1 MKLNLISFTQLCLV
15 IAILIS
21 SNTEISG
28 QTTTPQDSNSM
39 NSILLKPWIGPYGGV
54 PPWRQVNR
62 DEFLGAF
69 DAAIKISN
77 QEIEA
82 IANNPDP
89 PTFENTFVALEKS
102 GKTLNRLQTIFDV
115 HTSNLATGPIPRF

>member
-1 MKLNLISFTQLCLV
+1 MKLKVFSFTQLCLS

-21 SNTEISG
+21 SSAVIFG
-28 QTTTPQDSNSM
+28 QTTNSQDSNSM

-54 PPWRQVNR
+54 PPWQQVNR
-62 DEFLGAF
+62 DEFLNAF
-69 DAAIKISN
+69 DVAIEMAN

-102 GKTLNRLQTIFDV
+102 GKN
-115 HTSNLATGPIPRF
+115 A

>member
-15 IAILIS
+15 FAILIS
-21 SNTEISG
+21 SSTGISG
-28 QTTTPQDSNSM
+28 QTTTPQDSKSM

-69 DAAIKISN
+69 DAAIKISD

-82 IANNPDP
+82 IANNPYP
-89 PTFENTFVALEKS
+89 PTF
-102 GKTLNRLQTIFDV
+102 
-115 HTSNLATGPIPRF
+115 

>member
-1 MKLNLISFTQLCLV
+1 MKLHIISFPKLCLV

-21 SNTEISG
+21 SSTGTSG
-28 QTTTPQDSNSM
+28 QTTTLQDSNNM

-69 DAAIKISN
+69 DVAIEMTN

-102 GKTLNRLQTIFDV
+102 GKD
-115 HTSNLATGPIPRF
+115 A